1 MFNRYRILSNEAS
14 GEEKAFGM
22 TVGLLGFQTTIA
34 APVTLRGIGVHSGA
48 PVGITFQPAEAATGI
63 VFARS
68 FADGSSVEYRAISS
82 QVGNTDLCTVLGMSA
97 TRSIAT
103 IEHVMAA
110 LYALGIDNIMVEV
123 DGGEMPIMDGSSHP
137 FIEAIEQ
144 AGIVNLGIKRR
155 YIRVIKPVRIDN
167 GASWSE
173 FRPYDGTRFEVEI
186 DFSSPL
192 IGRQS
197 WKGDLTAETFRTE
210 LSRARTFGFMRD
222 VERLWAAGYALGSSL
237 ENSVV
242 ISDDDSVV
250 NVEGL
255 RYSDEFV
262 RHKTLDAVGD
272 LALAGAQFIGC
283 YRSYRG
289 GHKMNAN
296 ALKALLNDPT
306 AYELVEAPSSRASRV
321 RAGEFVPVSLTERAP
336 WSA

>member
-1 MFNRYRILSNEAS
+1 MAIA
-14 GEEKAFGM
+14 
-22 TVGLLGFQTTIA
+22 LLGFQTTIA
-34 APVTLRGIGVHSGA
+34 APLTLTGIGVHSGRD
-48 PVGITFQPAEAATGI
+48 VTITFQPAEAGTGI
-63 VFARS
+63 VFQRQHD
-68 FADGSSVEYRAISS
+68 DGTVSEYRAVSAH
-82 QVGNTDLCTVLGMSA
+82 VGNTDLCTVLGTNPA
-97 TRSIAT
+97 RSIAT

-110 LYALGIDNIMVEV
+110 IYALGLDNLVIEV
-123 DGGEMPIMDGSSHP
+123 DGAEMPIMDGSSEV
-137 FIEAIEQ
+137 FIDAIEQ
-144 AGIVNLGIKRR
+144 VGISNLGVKRR
-155 YIRVIKPVRIDN
+155 YIRVTKPVRIES

-186 DFSSPL
+186 DFDSKL
-192 IGRQS
+192 IGRQK
-197 WKGDLTAETFRTE
+197 WEGDLTAETFKNE

-222 VERLWAAGYALGSSL
+222 VERLWAAGFALGSSL

-242 ISDDDSVV
+242 ISDDDTVI

-255 RYSDEFV
+255 RYEKDEFV

-296 ALKALLNDPT
+296 ALKALLSDPS
-306 AYELVEAPSSRASRV
+306 AYEVVEAPSRSHQV
-321 RAGEFVPVSLTERAP
+321 RAREFVPVQVPEFAP

>member
-1 MFNRYRILSNEAS
+1 MAIA
-14 GEEKAFGM
+14 
-22 TVGLLGFQTTIA
+22 LLGFQTTIA
-34 APVTLRGIGVHSGA
+34 APLTLTGIGVHSGRD
-48 PVGITFQPAEAATGI
+48 VSITFQPAEAGTGV
-63 VFARS
+63 VFQRQHD
-68 FADGSSVEYRAISS
+68 DGSVSEYRAVSAH
-82 QVGNTDLCTVLGMSA
+82 VGNTDLCTVLGTNPA
-97 TRSIAT
+97 RSIAT

-110 LYALGIDNIMVEV
+110 LYALGLDNVIVEV
-123 DGGEMPIMDGSSHP
+123 DGAEMPIMDGSSEV

-144 AGIVNLGIKRR
+144 VGITNLGVKRR
-155 YIRVIKPVRIDN
+155 YIRVTKPVRIES

-186 DFSSPL
+186 DFDSKL
-192 IGRQS
+192 IGRQK
-197 WKGDLTAETFRTE
+197 WEGDLTAETFKTE

-222 VERLWAAGYALGSSL
+222 VERLWAAGFALGSSL

-242 ISDDDSVV
+242 ISDDDTVI

-255 RYSDEFV
+255 RYEKDEFV

-296 ALKALLNDPT
+296 ALKALLSDPT
-306 AYELVEAPSSRASRV
+306 AYEVVEAPSRSYQV
-321 RAGEFVPVSLTERAP
+321 RAREFVPVQVPEFAP

>member
-1 MFNRYRILSNEAS
+1 MAIA
-14 GEEKAFGM
+14 
-22 TVGLLGFQTTIA
+22 LLGFQTTIA
-34 APVTLRGIGVHSGA
+34 ASLTLTGIGVHSGRE
-48 PVGITFQPAEAATGI
+48 VSITLQPAEAGTGI
-63 VFARS
+63 VFVRQHD
-68 FADGSSVEYRAISS
+68 DGSTSEYRAVSAH
-82 QVGNTDLCTVLGMSA
+82 VGNTDLCTVLGTNPA
-97 TRSIAT
+97 RSVAT

-110 LYALGIDNIMVEV
+110 FYALGLDNVVVEV
-123 DGGEMPIMDGSSHP
+123 DGAEMPIMDGSSEV
-137 FIEAIEQ
+137 FIDAIEQ
-144 AGIVNLGIKRR
+144 VGITNLGVKRR
-155 YIRVIKPVRIDN
+155 YIRVTKPVRIEA

-186 DFSSPL
+186 DFDSKL
-192 IGRQS
+192 IGRQK
-197 WKGDLTAETFRTE
+197 WEGDLTAETFKTE

-222 VERLWAAGYALGSSL
+222 VERLWAAGFALGSSL

-242 ISDDDSVV
+242 ISDDDTVI

-255 RYSDEFV
+255 RYEKDEFV

-296 ALKALLNDPT
+296 ALKALLSDPT
-306 AYELVEAPSSRASRV
+306 AYEVVEAPSRSHQV
-321 RAGEFVPVSLTERAP
+321 RAREFVPVQVSEFAP

>member
-1 MFNRYRILSNEAS
+1 
-14 GEEKAFGM
+14 M
-22 TVGLLGFQTTIA
+22 TIGLLGFQTTIA
-34 APVTLRGIGVHSGA
+34 APVSLTGIGVHSGS
-48 PVGITFQPAEAATGI
+48 PVSVTFQPAEANSGI
-63 VFARS
+63 IFARQ
-68 FADGSSVEYRAISS
+68 FDDGSSAEYRAVSS
-82 QVGNTDLCTVLGMSA
+82 QVGPTDLCTILGSSPA
-97 TRSIAT
+97 TWVAT

-110 LYALGIDNIMVEV
+110 LYALGIDNVTVDV
-123 DGGEMPIMDGSSHP
+123 DGAEMPIMDGSSYP
-137 FIEAIEQ
+137 FIDAIEQ
-144 AGIVNLGIKRR
+144 VGIVNLNVKRR
-155 YIRVIKPVRIDN
+155 YIRVIKPVRIES

-173 FRPYDGTRFEVEI
+173 FRPHDGTRFEVEI
-186 DFSSPL
+186 DFASPL

-197 WKGDLTAETFRTE
+197 WNGELTAARFKQD

-242 ISDDDSVV
+242 ISDDETVV

-255 RYSDEFV
+255 RYQDEFV

-306 AYELVEAPSSRASRV
+306 AYEIVEAPSSRVARV
-321 RAGEFVPVSLTERAP
+321 RAGDFVPVSVSELAP
-336 WSA
+336 SFA

>member
-1 MFNRYRILSNEAS
+1 M
-14 GEEKAFGM
+14 
-22 TVGLLGFQTTIA
+22 
-34 APVTLRGIGVHSGA
+34 
-48 PVGITFQPAEAATGI
+48 ITFQPAEADTGI
-63 VFARS
+63 VFSRNLE
-68 FADGSSVEYRAISS
+68 DGTSAEYRAVSS
-82 QVGNTDLCTVLGMSA
+82 QVGPTDLCTVLGFSPA
-97 TRSIAT
+97 KWVAT

-110 LYALGIDNIMVEV
+110 LYAMGIDNIIVEV
-123 DGGEMPIMDGSSHP
+123 DGAEMPIMDGSSYP

-144 AGIVNLGIKRR
+144 VGTVNLGIKRR
-155 YIRVIKPVRIDN
+155 YIRVVKPVRIES

-186 DFSSPL
+186 DFPSAL

-197 WKGDLTAETFRTE
+197 WKGDLTASTFKTE

-242 ISDDDSVV
+242 ISDDETVV

-255 RYSDEFV
+255 RYAKDEFV

-296 ALKALLNDPT
+296 ALKALLSDPT
-306 AYELVEAPSSRASRV
+306 AYEVVEAPSSVASRV
-321 RAGEFVPVSLTERAP
+321 RAGEFVPVNVTECAP
-336 WSA
+336 WFA

>member
-1 MFNRYRILSNEAS
+1 MSIE
-14 GEEKAFGM
+14 
-22 TVGLLGFQTTIA
+22 LLGFQTTIA
-34 APVTLRGIGVHSGA
+34 APVTLSGIGVHSGSQ
-48 PVGITFQPAEAATGI
+48 VSITFQPADAGTGI
-63 VFARS
+63 VFSRAL
-68 FADGSSVEYRAISS
+68 ADGTTAEYRAVSS
-82 QVGNTDLCTVLGMSA
+82 QVGNTDLCTVLGTNMA
-97 TRSIAT
+97 RSVAT

-110 LYALGIDNIMVEV
+110 IYALGLDNLVVEV
-123 DGGEMPIMDGSSHP
+123 EGAEMPIMDGSSFP

-144 AGIVNLGIKRR
+144 VGTVNLGVKRR
-155 YIRVIKPVRIDN
+155 YIRVIKPVRIDA

-186 DFSSPL
+186 DFDSPL

-197 WKGDLTAETFRTE
+197 WKGDLTASVFRNE

-242 ISDDDSVV
+242 IGDDDTVV

-255 RYSDEFV
+255 RYAKDEFV

-296 ALKALLNDPT
+296 ALKALLSDPT
-306 AYELVEAPSSRASRV
+306 AYEIVEAPARSQRV
-321 RAGEFVPVSLTERAP
+321 RAREFVPVNVPEFAP
-336 WSA
+336 WVG

>member
-1 MFNRYRILSNEAS
+1 
-14 GEEKAFGM
+14 M
-22 TVGLLGFQTTIA
+22 TIGLLGFQTTIA
-34 APVTLRGIGVHSGA
+34 APVSLTGIGVHSGS
-48 PVGITFQPAEAATGI
+48 PVSITFQPAEANSGI
-63 VFARS
+63 IFARQ
-68 FADGSSVEYRAISS
+68 FDDGSSAEYRAVSS
-82 QVGNTDLCTVLGMSA
+82 QVGPTDLCTILGSSPA
-97 TRSIAT
+97 TWVAT

-110 LYALGIDNIMVEV
+110 LYALGIDNVTVDV
-123 DGGEMPIMDGSSHP
+123 DGAEMPIMDGSSYP
-137 FIEAIEQ
+137 FIDAIEQ
-144 AGIVNLGIKRR
+144 VGIVNLNVKRR
-155 YIRVIKPVRIDN
+155 YIRVIKPVRIES
-167 GASWSE
+167 GPSWSE
-173 FRPYDGTRFEVEI
+173 FRPHDGTRFEVEI
-186 DFSSPL
+186 DFASPL

-197 WKGDLTAETFRTE
+197 WNGELTAARFKQD

-242 ISDDDSVV
+242 ISDDETVV

-255 RYSDEFV
+255 RYQDEFV

-306 AYELVEAPSSRASRV
+306 AYEIVEAPSSRVARV
-321 RAGEFVPVSLTERAP
+321 RAGDFVPVSVSELAP
-336 WSA
+336 SFA

>member
-1 MFNRYRILSNEAS
+1 MAI
-14 GEEKAFGM
+14 
-22 TVGLLGFQTTIA
+22 GLLGFQTTIA
-34 APVTLRGIGVHSGA
+34 GPVTLSGIGVHSGA
-48 PVGITFQPAEAATGI
+48 PVSITFHPADAESGV
-63 VFARS
+63 VFQRVHT
-68 FADGSSVEYRAISS
+68 DGGQTELRAVSS
-82 QVGNTDLCTVLGMSA
+82 QVGNTDLCTVLGTNA
-97 TRSIAT
+97 ARSVAT

-110 LYALGIDNIMVEV
+110 IYALGIDNILVEV
-123 DGGEMPIMDGSSHP
+123 HGAEMPIMDGSSRP
-137 FIEAIEQ
+137 FIDAIEQ
-144 AGIVNLGIKRR
+144 VGIKNLGVKRR
-155 YIRVIKPVRIDN
+155 YIRVLKPVRIEA

-186 DFSSPL
+186 DFDNSL

-197 WKGDLTAETFRTE
+197 WKGDLTAATFKEE

-242 ISDDDSVV
+242 ISDDNTVI

-255 RYSDEFV
+255 RYKGDEFV

-306 AYELVEAPSSRASRV
+306 AYEVVETQTPRQRVGARDFIAVSAP
-321 RAGEFVPVSLTERAP
+321 EFAP

>member
-1 MFNRYRILSNEAS
+1 MAIA
-14 GEEKAFGM
+14 
-22 TVGLLGFQTTIA
+22 LLGFQTTIA
-34 APVTLRGIGVHSGA
+34 APLSLTGIGVHSGRS
-48 PVGITFQPAEAATGI
+48 VTINLQPAEAGTGI
-63 VFARS
+63 VFVRL
-68 FADGSSVEYRAISS
+68 FEDGTQAEYKAVSS
-82 QVGNTDLCTVLGMSA
+82 QVGNTDLCTVLGTSPA
-97 TRSIAT
+97 RSVAT

-110 LYALGIDNIMVEV
+110 IYALGIDNLVIEV
-123 DGGEMPIMDGSSHP
+123 DGAEMPIMDGSSEV

-144 AGIVNLGIKRR
+144 VGISNLGVKRR
-155 YIRVIKPVRIDN
+155 YIRVTKPVRIEA
-167 GASWSE
+167 GASWAE

-186 DFSSPL
+186 DFTSPL

-197 WKGDLTAETFRTE
+197 WQGDLTAATFKSE

-222 VERLWAAGYALGSSL
+222 VERLWAAGFALGSSL

-242 ISDDDSVV
+242 ISDDDTVI

-255 RYSDEFV
+255 RYADEFV

-289 GHKMNAN
+289 GHKLNAN
-296 ALKALLNDPT
+296 ALKALLEKRD
-306 AYELVEAPSSRASRV
+306 AYEVVEAPARSQQARAR
-321 RAGEFVPVSLTERAP
+321 EFVAVNVPEFAP

>member
-1 MFNRYRILSNEAS
+1 
-14 GEEKAFGM
+14 M
-22 TVGLLGFQTTIA
+22 TIGLLGFQNTIA
-34 APVTLRGIGVHSGA
+34 APVSLKGIGVHSGA
-48 PVGITFQPAEAATGI
+48 PVGITFQPAEAGTGV
-63 VFARS
+63 VFSRILN
-68 FADGSSVEYRAISS
+68 DGSSVEYRAVSS
-82 QVGNTDLCTVLGMSA
+82 HVGQTDLCTVLGSSPA
-97 TRSIAT
+97 KWVAT

-110 LYALGIDNIMVEV
+110 LYALGVDNIVVEV
-123 DGGEMPIMDGSSHP
+123 DGGEMPIMDGSSLP

-144 AGIVNLGIKRR
+144 VGLVNQGVKRR
-155 YIRVIKPVRIDN
+155 YIRVIKPVRIDS
-167 GASWSE
+167 GASWAE

-192 IGRQS
+192 IGRQT
-197 WKGDLTAETFRTE
+197 WKGDLTAATFKQE

-242 ISDDDSVV
+242 ISDDDTIV

-255 RYSDEFV
+255 RYEDEFV

-296 ALKALLNDPT
+296 ALKALMSDPT
-306 AYELVEAPSSRASRV
+306 AYEVVEAPSSRSARV
-321 RAGEFVPVSLTERAP
+321 RAGEFVPVSMPEMAP